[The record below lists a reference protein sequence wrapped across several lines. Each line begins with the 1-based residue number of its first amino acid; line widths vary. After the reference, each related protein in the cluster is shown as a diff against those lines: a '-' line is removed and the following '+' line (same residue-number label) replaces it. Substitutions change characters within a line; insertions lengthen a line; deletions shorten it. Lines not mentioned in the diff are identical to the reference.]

1 MARLVARS
9 LIAAGLCA
17 SLAASLG
24 CAARLAQRND
34 ARPNYVIPVA
44 AVSKV
49 TLVHCDPQTKPLKC
63 DRIAVT
69 YRNGAEQLQVKP

>member
-1 MARLVARS
+1 MARLVARL

-17 SLAASLG
+17 GLAASLG
-24 CAARLAQRND
+24 CAARQ

-69 YRNGAEQLQVKP
+69 YRNGAEQLQLKP